1 MQTDSVTEPMAKDNS
16 CAICLDAL
24 LAPGLSCQRLGCGHI
39 YHEQCILTMR
49 RLSLNTN
56 ECPICQCPSQ
66 DVAPLDRLYEDAL
79 RHYQRNLFTECV
91 RICEEVLLVDEGQ
104 GRPRPFS
111 LNSATMVWGFVMM
124 SRQRVCSRS
133 KFTRLHYSARQTSNR
148 AFPNKSTF
156 AAGCLTQD
164 ATASNSSVQSIN
176 EQPQSGQHDRRHE
189 TELQS
194 LRHITWQQQTGK
206 QACRR
211 ASASRLDADVLEPS
225 TAALASVEKAAR
237 SGNN

>member
-1 MQTDSVTEPMAKDNS
+1 M
-16 CAICLDAL
+16 CYL
-24 LAPGLSCQRLGCGHI
+24 LGCIARPWSELPKTWLRTHLPRAV
-39 YHEQCILTMR
+39 HPHNAKAFAQHK
-49 RLSLNTN
+49 

-91 RICEEVLLVDEGQ
+91 RICEEVLLVDERQ
-104 GRPRPFS
+104 RRPRPFS

-124 SRQRVCSRS
+124 SRERVCSRS
-133 KFTRLHYSARQTSNR
+133 KFTRLHYSARQTSNG

-176 EQPQSGQHDRRHE
+176 KRP
-189 TELQS
+189 
-194 LRHITWQQQTGK
+194 
-206 QACRR
+206 
-211 ASASRLDADVLEPS
+211 
-225 TAALASVEKAAR
+225 
-237 SGNN
+237 